1 MSSIISHIYM
11 ADKLKDRYKLKNEFL
26 YGAILPDMLASTE
39 VYNKKETHYL
49 KKFEINGNIGDYPDI
64 ERYINE
70 NYKEL
75 SVNQIKQG
83 YLTHL
88 IEDQL
93 WFSKYIPK
101 LATKKGNDIILY
113 SLDNSIHSEKEFS
126 KHIYDDYPI
135 MDRYLLKDR
144 NINMETL
151 KKEFLMLSTNNTIT
165 SNINKNFKLFDLQC
179 NKFNLLTT
187 DLINVYIEEALS
199 KVILILDEFLYK
211 K

>member
-11 ADKLKDRYKLKNEFL
+11 ADKLKNEFL

-187 DLINVYIEEALS
+187 DLINEYIEEALS

>member
-70 NYKEL
+70 NYKE
-75 SVNQIKQG
+75 

-187 DLINVYIEEALS
+187 DLINEYIEEALS

>member
-11 ADKLKDRYKLKNEFL
+11 ADKLKDKYELKNEFL
-26 YGAILPDMLASTE
+26 YGAILPDMLASPE
-39 VYNKKETHYL
+39 IYNKKQTHYL
-49 KKFEINGNIGDYPDI
+49 RKFELNGNVGDYPDI
-64 ERYINE
+64 EKYINE

-75 SVNQIKQG
+75 LVNQVKQG

-101 LATKKGNDIILY
+101 LATKEDNDIIIY

-144 NINMETL
+144 NINMEIL
-151 KKEFLMLSTNNTIT
+151 KKEFLMLSTNNIII
-165 SNINKNFKLFDLQC
+165 SNINKNFKLFDLRC

-187 DLINVYIEEALS
+187 DLINEYLEEALN
-199 KVILILDEFLYK
+199 KVILVLDKILGQK
-211 K
+211 

>member
-1 MSSIISHIYM
+1 M
-11 ADKLKDRYKLKNEFL
+11 R
-26 YGAILPDMLASTE
+26 
-39 VYNKKETHYL
+39 
-49 KKFEINGNIGDYPDI
+49 
-64 ERYINE
+64 R
-70 NYKEL
+70 
-75 SVNQIKQG
+75 
-83 YLTHL
+83 
-88 IEDQL
+88 
-93 WFSKYIPK
+93 
-101 LATKKGNDIILY
+101 KKGNDIILY

-187 DLINVYIEEALS
+187 DLINEYIEEALS

>member
-49 KKFEINGNIGDYPDI
+49 KKFEINGNIGDYPD
-64 ERYINE
+64 
-70 NYKEL
+70 
-75 SVNQIKQG
+75 
-83 YLTHL
+83 
-88 IEDQL
+88 
-93 WFSKYIPK
+93 
-101 LATKKGNDIILY
+101 
-113 SLDNSIHSEKEFS
+113 S

-151 KKEFLMLSTNNTIT
+151 KKEFLMLSANNTIT
-165 SNINKNFKLFDLQC
+165 SNINKNFKLFDLRC
-179 NKFNLLTT
+179 SEYNLLTNN
-187 DLINVYIEEALS
+187 LINEYIEEALS
-199 KVILILDEFLYK
+199 KVILILDEILYK

>member
-1 MSSIISHIYM
+1 MVQFYQIC
-11 ADKLKDRYKLKNEFL
+11 LLPQRY
-26 YGAILPDMLASTE
+26 IT
-39 VYNKKETHYL
+39 KKETHYL

-101 LATKKGNDIILY
+101 LATKKR
-113 SLDNSIHSEKEFS
+113 K
-126 KHIYDDYPI
+126 
-135 MDRYLLKDR
+135 
-144 NINMETL
+144 
-151 KKEFLMLSTNNTIT
+151 
-165 SNINKNFKLFDLQC
+165 
-179 NKFNLLTT
+179 
-187 DLINVYIEEALS
+187 
-199 KVILILDEFLYK
+199 
-211 K
+211 

>member
-11 ADKLKDRYKLKNEFL
+11 ADKLKDKYKLKNEFL

-39 VYNKKETHYL
+39 VYNKKQTHYL
-49 KKFEINGNIGDYPDI
+49 RKFELNGNIGDYPDI

-75 SVNQIKQG
+75 PTNQIKQG

-101 LATKKGNDIILY
+101 LATKKDDDIIIY

-126 KHIYDDYPI
+126 KHIYYDYPI
-135 MDRYLLKDR
+135 MDRYLLEDR
-144 NINMETL
+144 NVNIQML
-151 KKEFLMLSTNNTIT
+151 KKEFLMLSKNNIIT

-179 NKFNLLTT
+179 SNFNLLST
-187 DLINVYIEEALS
+187 DLINEYIEEALS
-199 KVILILDEFLYK
+199 KVILTLEEIL
-211 K
+211 